1 MNENICV
8 VGEREIAMG
17 FRLVGINNTFIA
29 EEEDGAKTLKTL
41 YNSKNY
47 NVILASQSLQKYL
60 AEDDLNLYNGSINPL
75 VVFIPIPGV
84 REEESVYDLAKKIL
98 GIDIS

>member
-17 FRLVGINNTFIA
+17 FKLVGINSTFIA
-29 EEEDGAKTLKTL
+29 EKENGSKTLKAL
-41 YNSKNY
+41 YNSKKY

-60 AEDDLNLYNGSINPL
+60 TEDELNLYNSTISPL

-84 REEESVYDLAKKIL
+84 KEEESVYDLAKKIL